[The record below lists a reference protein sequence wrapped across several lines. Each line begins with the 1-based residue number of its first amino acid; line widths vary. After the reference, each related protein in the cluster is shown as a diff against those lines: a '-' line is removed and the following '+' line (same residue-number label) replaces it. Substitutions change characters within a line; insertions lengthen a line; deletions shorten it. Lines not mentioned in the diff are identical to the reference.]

1 MSEIKKLLV
10 FIVILVA
17 VIIWAKSPFE
27 WEESKPL
34 PKVTS
39 HTEVD
44 FKSAF
49 NAALYSKV
57 STFSKEDLNSQYV
70 YKALVKI
77 AYPDLYKDNEN
88 NNFALHSMVS
98 DAVHS
103 IKDDTF
109 FDNTVYSDRAKEFY
123 SYNPVILGVYDFNN
137 GSLPFRTA
145 DDVELPF
152 NDSSTEEATQDK
164 IISSADGLVSEGF
177 YYVSGT
183 SNSMSIKLD
192 QKSAESLKQDAKE
205 FSKNKIC
212 MRFKYR
218 LDSLDRGYL
227 QLRLIGWEYEP
238 DNSLCGIKA
247 QTK

>member
-1 MSEIKKLLV
+1 MSDVQKLSV
-10 FIVILVA
+10 FAVA
-17 VIIWAKSPFE
+17 LIALFIWAKSPFK

-57 STFSKEDLNSQYV
+57 STFSKADLNSQYV

-77 AYPDLYKDNEN
+77 AYPKLYKENEN

-109 FDNTVYSDRAKEFY
+109 FDNTVYSDRGKEFY

-145 DDVELPF
+145 DGVELPF
-152 NDSSTEEATQDK
+152 NASSTEEASQEK
-164 IISSADGLVSEGF
+164 IISSSNGLVSEGF
-177 YYVSGT
+177 YYVNGI
-183 SNSMSIKLD
+183 SNRMSIKLD
-192 QKSAESLKQDAKE
+192 QKSAESLKQYAKE

-227 QLRLIGWEYEP
+227 QLRLVGWEYEP